1 MLLSTCIK
9 NIIPPLF
16 SNAMQRHNLT
26 VKSPHHPSCQI
37 SIPNFFR
44 YFFSFV
50 MSYHYFSIQTLSLEY
65 RNGFFFHSASF
76 IQAYFIKKSFYVILK
91 KYCWSTSLIRRNTS
105 VDQGVW
111 WVGRGC
117 PKDKFVCR
125 GSASIF
131 ANFTILLN

>member
-44 YFFSFV
+44 YFFFCYVVPLLFDSNV
-50 MSYHYFSIQTLSLEY
+50 VIRIQKWL
-65 RNGFFFHSASF
+65 FFFIQRHSYRPILLKRVF
-76 IQAYFIKKSFYVILK
+76 MLFLK